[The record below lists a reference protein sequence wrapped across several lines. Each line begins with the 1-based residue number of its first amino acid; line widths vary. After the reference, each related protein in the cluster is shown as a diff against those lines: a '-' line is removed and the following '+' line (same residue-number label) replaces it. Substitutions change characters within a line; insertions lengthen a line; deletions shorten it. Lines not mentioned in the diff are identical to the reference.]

1 MARLASALSPWST
14 LTTRSVMA
22 DFKTVD
28 KCVSI
33 GAATTSLLCSTCLKI
48 KIVNIK
54 MIFLRSSVKTAT
66 KATFNLCH
74 TYFFTSV
81 NRFNVA
87 DVTFQ
92 NLNKTD
98 QNCRQASGFAFVLEK
113 VLLEVTRMVV
123 VAAKQNKTYFKLFDN
138 IFYSSFIKTIHH
150 FFEWI
155 LLFTRY
161 WKTKIIF

>member
-1 MARLASALSPWST
+1 VPHIL
-14 LTTRSVMA
+14 
-22 DFKTVD
+22 
-28 KCVSI
+28 
-33 GAATTSLLCSTCLKI
+33 
-48 KIVNIK
+48 
-54 MIFLRSSVKTAT
+54 
-66 KATFNLCH
+66 
-74 TYFFTSV
+74 FTSV

-150 FFEWI
+150 FFE
-155 LLFTRY
+155 
-161 WKTKIIF
+161 